1 MYKKSKQSNNVA
13 PSRMCK
19 IKVFYRKAG
28 NYDILETMAPGY
40 RIAVSSEIKPYK
52 DPNDG
57 EFYITYDAYNASLM
71 INEKGYPFLL
81 IKQ

>member
-1 MYKKSKQSNNVA
+1 MYKKQKQYNNA
-13 PSRMCK
+13 HSRMCK
-19 IKVFYRKAG
+19 IKVFYRKVG

-40 RIAVSSEIKPYK
+40 RIAVSSEIKPYT

-57 EFYITYDAYNASLM
+57 ELYITYDAYNASIM
-71 INEKGYPFLL
+71 INDKGYPFLL

>member
-1 MYKKSKQSNNVA
+1 MYKNQKQA

-57 EFYITYDAYNASLM
+57 ELYITYDAYNASLM
-71 INEKGYPFLL
+71 INEKGYPCLL